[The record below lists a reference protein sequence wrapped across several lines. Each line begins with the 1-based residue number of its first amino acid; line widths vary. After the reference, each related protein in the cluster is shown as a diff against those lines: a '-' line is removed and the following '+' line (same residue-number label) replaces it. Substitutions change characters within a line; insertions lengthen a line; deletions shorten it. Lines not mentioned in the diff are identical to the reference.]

1 MRAGLVCVVGER
13 PGYAITGRP
22 SDAYPKAPATC
33 TSAATRLED
42 VLAEWPLEPA
52 LCTVTIWNDDQ
63 EVEMSSLTRHVVRP
77 TAVTLSILFV
87 VGTAFLA
94 SAQLLPMADPDI
106 CATPGVGA
114 EASFLVEN
122 DAAMRKM
129 MNDMEVKPTGD
140 VDADFVAMM
149 IPHHQGAI
157 DMARAEL
164 RYGHNE
170 KLARIAQEIIV
181 TQQQEIAAMRLSVG
195 EPLASSRASPD
206 QQDPRTASRSNLNK
220 WFTQEP

>member
-1 MRAGLVCVVGER
+1 MREAIATAIEHSSRSPLKRHRCLVSAPRFTQPLIGLVLS
-13 PGYAITGRP
+13 T
-22 SDAYPKAPATC
+22 
-33 TSAATRLED
+33 
-42 VLAEWPLEPA
+42 A
-52 LCTVTIWNDDQ
+52 L
-63 EVEMSSLTRHVVRP
+63 
-77 TAVTLSILFV
+77 TLR
-87 VGTAFLA
+87 A
-94 SAQLLPMADPDI
+94 SAPQNR
-106 CATPGVGA
+106 
-114 EASFLVEN
+114 EAAYLSEVH
-122 DAAMRKM
+122 AAMM
-129 MNDMEVKPTGD
+129 TMHIGMAVQPTGD
-140 VDADFVAMM
+140 VDTDFVAMM